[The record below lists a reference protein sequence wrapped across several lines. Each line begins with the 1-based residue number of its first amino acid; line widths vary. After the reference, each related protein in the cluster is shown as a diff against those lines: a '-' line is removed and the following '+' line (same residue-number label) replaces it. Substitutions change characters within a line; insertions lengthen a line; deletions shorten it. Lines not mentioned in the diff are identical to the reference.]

1 MSEKRPFD
9 LRKCARPNI
18 LALPPY
24 KNMRDDFPWDA
35 DMTLLDANENSF
47 GPSILGQDAASPA
60 RSGPGTIQAALD
72 PKKLQLHRYPNAQQT
87 ELKQLFCDL
96 RNSAALQGHNAAV
109 MPLQPDNICLGV
121 GSDESIDV
129 VIRVFCTPGKDKI
142 LICPPTYGMYEV
154 SASAN
159 DVAVVAVELDAEKGF
174 ALRADP
180 INETLSSD
188 PHVKVVFVCSPAN
201 PTGNL
206 ICESEIVRI
215 LEHPT
220 WNGVVVV
227 DEAYV
232 DFAPGRSL
240 AGRVNEWPNLIVT
253 QTLSKAFGL
262 AGIRLGVAFSQ
273 SQVSQLLNNLKGP
286 FNMSSP
292 TIALATAALQPAGLA
307 LMEANRK
314 AMIKQRDRIMRELPK
329 IPGVGGF
336 LGGCNANFLLVQF
349 LGRPNSN
356 GEQHPDNATAA
367 AVARALATDSCVLVR
382 YRGMEP
388 GCVGS
393 LRITVGTEEEVDIM
407 LVQVRRALELH
418 FGNTR

>member
-1 MSEKRPFD
+1 
-9 LRKCARPNI
+9 
-18 LALPPY
+18 
-24 KNMRDDFPWDA
+24 
-35 DMTLLDANENSF
+35 
-47 GPSILGQDAASPA
+47 
-60 RSGPGTIQAALD
+60 
-72 PKKLQLHRYPNAQQT
+72 
-87 ELKQLFCDL
+87 
-96 RNSAALQGHNAAV
+96 
-109 MPLQPDNICLGV
+109 MPLHPDNVCLGV

-129 VIRVFCTPGKDKI
+129 VIRAFCTPGKDKI

-154 SASAN
+154 SASVN
-159 DVAVVAVELDAEKGF
+159 DVAVVAVELDAENGF
-174 ALRADP
+174 ALRPDM
-180 INETLSSD
+180 INEALSSD
-188 PHVKVVFVCSPAN
+188 PHIKIVFICSPAN

-206 ICESEIVRI
+206 ICESEIVKV

-240 AGRVNEWPNLIVT
+240 AERVNEWPNLIVT

-262 AGIRLGVAFSQ
+262 AGIRLGVTFSQ
-273 SQVSQLLNNLKGP
+273 FQISQLLNNLKGP

-292 TIALATAALQPAGLA
+292 TIALATAALQPAGLT
-307 LMEANRK
+307 LMETNRK
-314 AMIKQRDRIMRELPK
+314 AMMKQRDRMLQELPK

-336 LGGCNANFLLVQF
+336 LGGCNTNFLLVQF
-349 LGRPNSN
+349 LGRPTS
-356 GEQHPDNATAA
+356 GGQRLPDNDTAA

-393 LRITVGTEEEVDIM
+393 LRITVGTKEEVDIM
-407 LVQVRRALELH
+407 LLQVRRALELH
-418 FGNTR
+418 LGTRVDRTPGPSIDNNFIANALSL